1 MAGIARRTHLVL
13 ALALLLLPLTAPTAS
28 PGEAAGPTFSK
39 AFAPST
45 VGPGSATTLTFT
57 IANGTSDPFEDMA
70 FTDNLPAGVTIA
82 DPPLVDNKCGGT
94 VGAPAGGGTIT
105 LADGAVG
112 PFQSC
117 TISVLVTSST
127 IGMHTNTT
135 GDLTST
141 AGNSG
146 PASATLTVDGSTAGF
161 TKSFSP
167 ATIPLGATSTL
178 TLVLD
183 NTANGEPFGFS
194 FTDTL
199 PAGMTVAQIP
209 NATHDCTFGA
219 LTASPGSSS
228 ISMVRAEAPADDS
241 CSVSVDV
248 TTATRGTFDNVARL
262 ETSPG
267 STFVGRA
274 LATLEVPT
282 AFLEKVFTD
291 DPVIPGST
299 ATLRFTITNF
309 DRDHAATAIAFTD
322 DLDATLTGLTA
333 TLPPDP
339 DPPCG
344 AGSSLTGT
352 SVLTFTGGTLAPES
366 SCTFTV
372 TLDIPADADLG
383 DYINTTSAP
392 TATMNGDGVVEDP
405 ATDILTVN
413 EGPILTKE
421 FTDDPVGAGGE
432 VTLEFTITN
441 ASADTPLTSIAFTDY
456 FSSGGGVSGDAGFL
470 PAPVGIASPSLP
482 ASVCNGGTLS
492 YFTDLDDAI
501 VVRDGVK
508 LTGGSLAAGA
518 SCTFSLVLE
527 IPSDVP
533 DGTYTNVTGNVTGVL
548 DGVTVTWRPATDDLI
563 VVGAPS
569 ITKEFLDDP
578 VEPGSF
584 VWLEFTLSH
593 DAAASSSATGITFTD
608 DLSFMSGL
616 RARGLPKNGVCGPGS
631 TLSAS
636 ANNTLVTLT
645 GGTLAPGAEC
655 TFKVK
660 LRVRASA
667 PFGNHTNT
675 TGALG
680 ATVGGVTVVGGSA
693 TDVLT
698 VGVLDLTKEFI
709 DDPVEPGDQVT
720 LRFTID
726 NPSDTMAATA
736 IGFHDYLDP
745 DVISGLTVDSL
756 PATPCGGGSTI
767 MPFDPAG
774 ATVLALDLSGGSLDP
789 GASCTFDV
797 ILDVPGGA
805 TPDTYLNR
813 TRSFSAVI
821 DGTTITFP
829 NARDRLVVELPLP
842 PLVTKEF
849 TDDPVKPGEQ
859 VTLEFSIENPNASK
873 TLSDIA
879 FTDNLAA
886 ALASLAATDTPL
898 ADPCGAG
905 SSLTGT
911 TLLTLADGVLG
922 PGETCTFSVTL
933 QVPGGAGIGDYVNTT
948 SAPTATAD
956 GTAVTGIA
964 ATDTLHVSNAAKADL
979 VITKAS
985 DSETALEGD
994 KLTYTITVMNL
1005 GPGSAKRVVVTDS
1018 LPAGVTLVESDGCT
1032 NDPGGVPT
1040 CTLKA
1045 SLASGASK
1053 SFTVTV
1059 EIDEG
1064 TIGEIVNTATVSS
1077 DTVDNDP
1084 SNNTASVTI
1093 EARERHSCRGVPA
1106 TIQGTPGDDT
1116 LMGTPGDDVIVGLD
1130 GDDVIDGKGGNDLI
1144 CAGAGND
1151 TVDGGAGDDLIL
1163 GQGGNDTLRG
1173 ETGDDELRGGHGADQ
1188 LEGGVGADLLV
1199 GQDGNDSLGGGPGD
1213 DTLKGKSGDDT
1224 LVGDGGEDVL
1234 WAGGGTDTLSGG
1246 SGGDSMFGGNGPDT
1260 LAGDREDDLIRGGS
1274 GNDTITGG
1282 AGDDTMVGG
1291 PGNDS
1296 LTGNSGFD
1304 RARGD
1309 GGFDTCAAEI
1319 ERGCEL

>member
-1 MAGIARRTHLVL
+1 MAGIARRTPLVL

-28 PGEAAGPTFSK
+28 PGEAAVPTFSK

-45 VGPGSATTLTFT
+45 IGPGSATTLTFT

-82 DPPLVDNKCGGT
+82 DPPLVDNQCGGT
-94 VGAPAGGGTIT
+94 VSAPAGGGTIT

-112 PFQSC
+112 AFQTC

-127 IGMHTNTT
+127 IGIHTNTT

-146 PASATLTVDGSTAGF
+146 TASATLTVDGNIAGF

-178 TLVLD
+178 TFLLD
-183 NTANGEPFGFS
+183 NTANGEPFDFS
-194 FTDTL
+194 FSDTL
-199 PAGMTVAQIP
+199 PTGMTVAQIP

-228 ISMVRAEAPADDS
+228 ISMVGAEAPADDS

-282 AFLEKVFTD
+282 AFLEKVFID
-291 DPVIPGST
+291 DPILPGGT
-299 ATLRFTITNF
+299 GTLQFTITNL

-322 DLDATLTGLTA
+322 DLDATLSGLTA
-333 TLPPDP
+333 TVPPSP
-339 DPPCG
+339 NPPCG
-344 AGSSLTGT
+344 AGSSLTG
-352 SVLTFTGGTLAPES
+352 SGLLTFTGGTLAPEA
-366 SCTFTV
+366 SCTFSVTV
-372 TLDIPADADLG
+372 NVPAGASVG
-383 DYINTTSAP
+383 DYINTTSSP
-392 TATMNGDGVVEDP
+392 TATIDGAGVVEDP
-405 ATDILTVN
+405 ATDILTVS
-413 EGPILTKE
+413 EGPVLTKE

-441 ASADTPLTSIAFTDY
+441 TSSDPLTSIAFTDF
-456 FSSGGGVSGDAGFL
+456 FSSGGGIGGDAGFL
-470 PAPVGIASPSLP
+470 PYPVSISSPAMP
-482 ASVCNGGTLS
+482 TPVCNGGTLS
-492 YFTDLDDAI
+492 YFDTGTT
-501 VVRDGVK
+501 DGVT

-518 SCTFSLVLE
+518 SCSFSLVLE
-527 IPSDVP
+527 IPSGVP
-533 DGTYTNVTGNVTGVL
+533 DGTYTNVTSNVTGVL

-636 ANNTLVTLT
+636 ANNTLITLT

-660 LRVRASA
+660 LRVRTSA

-680 ATVGGVTVVGGSA
+680 ATVDGVAVVGGSA

-726 NPSDTMAATA
+726 NPSDTMAATG

-756 PATPCGGGSTI
+756 PATPCGGGST
-767 MPFDPAG
+767 MTTFDPAG

-821 DGTTITFP
+821 DGTAITFP

-879 FTDNLAA
+879 FTDDLAA

-922 PGETCTFSVTL
+922 PGETCSFSVTL
-933 QVPGGAGIGDYVNTT
+933 QVPGGASIGDYVNTT

-964 ATDTLHVSNAAKADL
+964 ATDTLHVSNAGKADL
-979 VITKAS
+979 AITKTGPA
-985 DSETALEGD
+985 TALEGD
-994 KLTYTITVMNL
+994 QITFTITVMNL

-1032 NDPGGVPT
+1032 NDPAGVPT
-1040 CTLKA
+1040 CNLKA

-1064 TIGEIVNTATVSS
+1064 TIGELVNTATVSS
-1077 DTVDNDP
+1077 NTVDNNPAND
-1084 SNNTASVTI
+1084 SAAAVVESV
-1093 EARERHSCRGVPA
+1093 ERRSCRGVPA
-1106 TIQGTPGDDT
+1106 TIQGTPGDDVIV
-1116 LMGTPGDDVIVGLD
+1116 GTPGDDVIVALA
-1130 GDDVIDGKGGNDLI
+1130 GDDQIDGRGGNDLI
-1144 CAGAGND
+1144 CAGSGDDIVDGGSGDDKVLGGAGND
-1151 TVDGGAGDDLIL
+1151 QITGGPGNDRLVGQHGDDSVNGNIGHDLLKGGKGNDTLAGGGGDDLIRA
-1163 GQGGNDTLRG
+1163 GNGRDTVSGG
-1173 ETGDDELRGGHGADQ
+1173 
-1188 LEGGVGADLLV
+1188 
-1199 GQDGNDSLGGGPGD
+1199 
-1213 DTLKGKSGDDT
+1213 SGDDT
-1224 LVGDGGEDVL
+1224 LFGD
-1234 WAGGGTDTLSGG
+1234 AGSDT
-1246 SGGDSMFGGNGPDT
+1246 M
-1260 LAGDREDDLIRGGS
+1260 AGDRDD
-1274 GNDTITGG
+1274 DTLRAGAGDDTATGG
-1282 AGDDTMVGG
+1282 AGDDVLVGQA
-1291 PGNDS
+1291 GNDT
-1296 LTGNSGFD
+1296 LIGNSGFD
-1304 RARGD
+1304 RIRGS
-1309 GGFDTCAAEI
+1309 GGFDTCAGEI
-1319 ERGCEL
+1319 EVTCEA